1 MTVKTNCHPGNCVI
15 LSEVEGSLLTGSC
28 LQFPSEIIEIKEISG
43 YSIDIACDGRLL
55 PTDKGKPEGLH
66 YVFIY
71 PRIPVLPAFYYNYE
85 SLLNIMKIKIFGQ
98 KFTNPTV
105 MIITLVSILF
115 FFFMAGCSPDKPN
128 KPGETAATT
137 PSPVPDPS
145 FKPFSVIYTSNLQGN
160 ALPLMMEQVS
170 THQPVN
176 HFSQTLEIINRLKK
190 GDESLPVLLVDSG
203 NSLTGADDFTQMFN
217 GKPMMD
223 LMKMAGYSA
232 VLLGDDIGIDFK
244 KIKPEPP
251 FMVMKDDQQ
260 EVSFVLKE
268 IGGHKVGIYGVM
280 QIPIHYEEGVEHRFK
295 PSKSRTIKD
304 IQPLNPDLSP
314 SPTGQPIES
323 EKSTYRNPVHEMAK
337 KINQHIKNNGADY
350 NILLCR
356 YKDIDML
363 SQYLQGIDLIFPGN
377 YHDKLKEKDIT
388 LINNIPV
395 APFVDSRFNLGKID
409 IKGKNYF
416 ETRVVSTGGADQA
429 PSPKVMK
436 ILQPYLAKFREKYP
450 ENYKTVLSTFVA
462 YGIDDMIHNLK
473 SPDESPSANFVTDV
487 MRRAT
492 GADIAIINNLAVRK
506 DLRGIISISKL
517 RDILFFDNELVT
529 MDLTGEEIE
538 KILSSNAKKGGT
550 IYRFSGVILGINPEE
565 EKLMILCQGKL
576 IDKKKNYRVVTLDYL
591 VNSEK
596 VKYDVFKNGKN
607 KKFTGLN
614 LNTLVLDTLSMSP
627 YLSCSKNLSRT
638 ITDDRLNESELSNRA
653 DKVLEDSFHASL
665 KPLLAS
671 ERNPASTGIDFYYYR
686 EFLKASKYLLKS
698 NKPEDKIF
706 LPLCLFRAGKIK
718 ESRALFKK
726 LAKKYPDSFPL
737 RKIAASFPD
746 ETAISGDVPAGSVLW
761 ATFKADFRRTG
772 RSDYSGGKKGELLWK
787 FKTHHTIQSSPA
799 IGHGG
804 VIYCAAGDGF
814 LYAIKPEGA
823 EKWKVKL
830 GKVLLAS
837 PTLSKSG
844 VIYVGNDTGTMF
856 AVSHTGKILWE
867 YKAGGWIKS
876 TAAIADDG
884 TIYFGS
890 DDYNLYALT
899 PKGKLKWRTALG
911 NEVFSS
917 PALDSDGN
925 IYVGSSDRNFYCISP
940 SGKVKW
946 KFATKGKIYSSP
958 AIADDGTVYFGSDD
972 SFVYALTPEG
982 SLKWKFK
989 TEGFVPS
996 SPAIGKDGSVF
1007 IGSEDNYLHA
1017 IAPDGRERWKF
1028 KTDYEIFGSPA
1039 IDREGNIYFGSD
1051 DTHFYALTP
1060 GGKLMWKYS
1069 TGKYIESSPC
1079 IAPDGTIYFGSED
1092 GFVYAVK

>member
-1 MTVKTNCHPGNCVI
+1 MRTKFYQIKSLNFSMIIFTLLTI
-15 LSEVEGSLLTGSC
+15 FFLFYVEG
-28 LQFPSEIIEIKEISG
+28 
-43 YSIDIACDGRLL
+43 
-55 PTDKGKPEGLH
+55 
-66 YVFIY
+66 
-71 PRIPVLPAFYYNYE
+71 
-85 SLLNIMKIKIFGQ
+85 
-98 KFTNPTV
+98 
-105 MIITLVSILF
+105 
-115 FFFMAGCSPDKPN
+115 CSHNKSTEQV
-128 KPGETAATT
+128 KPGETTT
-137 PSPVPDPS
+137 TSPSVNPDPN
-145 FKPFSVIYTSNLQGN
+145 FKSFSVIYTSNLQGN

-244 KIKPEPP
+244 KIKPEAP
-251 FMVMKDDQQ
+251 FMIMKDDQQ
-260 EVSFVLKE
+260 DVSFVLKE
-268 IGGHKVGIYGVM
+268 IGGHKVGIYG
-280 QIPIHYEEGVEHRFK
+280 IIKSGDYGGGVEYAFK
-295 PSKSRTIKD
+295 PVGKKVTSDYSTMSPSPVA
-304 IQPLNPDLSP
+304 QASLPVSPTLSP
-314 SPTGQPIES
+314 SDSPKPL
-323 EKSTYRNPVHEMAK
+323 STLEMFQ
-337 KINQHIKNNGADY
+337 KINKHIKSNGADY

-356 YKDIDML
+356 VVDIDLL
-363 SQYLQGIDLIFPGN
+363 SENLQGIDLIIPGK
-377 YHDKLKEKDIT
+377 YHNKLKEKDIT

-429 PSPKVMK
+429 PSPEVMK

-462 YGIDDMIHNLK
+462 YGTDNMTHNLK
-473 SPDESPSANFVTDV
+473 SPDDSPTANFITDV
-487 MRRAT
+487 MREAT

-529 MDLTGEEIE
+529 MDLTGEEID

-565 EKLMILCQGKL
+565 EKVMVQRHFKL
-576 IDKKKNYRVVTLDYL
+576 LDKQATYRVVTLDYL
-591 VNSEK
+591 VNSDK
-596 VKYDVFKNGKN
+596 TKYDFFKNGKN
-607 KKFTGLN
+607 RKFTGLN
-614 LNTLVLDTLSMSP
+614 LNNAVLDELTINPLIKDDGFTR
-627 YLSCSKNLSRT
+627 SKS
-638 ITDDRLNESELSNRA
+638 DD
-653 DKVLEDSFHASL
+653 
-665 KPLLAS
+665 
-671 ERNPASTGIDFYYYR
+671 DFYEYLKHNPGKDHSIDPILGIYVDNSISPSGLLDYQSR
-686 EFLKASKYLLKS
+686 NYLKAAKDFGSS
-698 NKPEDKIF
+698 NIAVDTIL

-746 ETAISGDVPAGSVLW
+746 ESVVDGEIPRGSVLW
-761 ATFKADFRRTG
+761 ATFKGDFRRTG
-772 RSDYSGGKKGELLWK
+772 RSEYSGGRKGTLLWK
-787 FKTHHTIQSSPA
+787 FRTFHTIQSSPV

-823 EKWKVKL
+823 EKWKLKL
-830 GKVLLAS
+830 GKVLLGS

-876 TAAIADDG
+876 TAAIGDDG

-890 DDYNLYALT
+890 DDRHLYALT
-899 PKGKLKWRTALG
+899 PRGKLKWKVNLG
-911 NEVFSS
+911 KEVFSS

-925 IYVGSSDRNFYCISP
+925 IYVGSCDRNFYCVSP
-940 SGKVKW
+940 AGKILW
-946 KFATKGKIYSSP
+946 KFATKGNIYSTP
-958 AIADDGTVYFGSDD
+958 AIADDGTIVFGSDD

-982 SLKWKFK
+982 RLKWKFQ
-989 TEGFVPS
+989 TEGFNPS
-996 SPAIGKDGSVF
+996 SPAIAKDGTVF

-1017 IAPDGRERWKF
+1017 IAPDGKERWKF
-1028 KTDYEIFGSPA
+1028 KTDYEIFGSPV

-1079 IAPDGTIYFGSED
+1079 IAPDGTVYFGSED

>member
-1 MTVKTNCHPGNCVI
+1 M
-15 LSEVEGSLLTGSC
+15 
-28 LQFPSEIIEIKEISG
+28 
-43 YSIDIACDGRLL
+43 L
-55 PTDKGKPEGLH
+55 PN
-66 YVFIY
+66 IY
-71 PRIPVLPAFYYNYE
+71 YE
-85 SLLNIMKIKIFGQ
+85 SLLNIMKIKFSRH
-98 KFTNPTV
+98 KFPNPNLV
-105 MIITLVSILF
+105 VIVLVSIF
-115 FFFMAGCSPDKPN
+115 FFFTLAGCSPNKPVKPV
-128 KPGETAATT
+128 KPGETAA
-137 PSPVPDPS
+137 PSASAVPDPN
-145 FKPFSVIYTSNLQGN
+145 FKPFSIIYTSNLQGN

-176 HFSQTLEIINRLKK
+176 HFSQTLEIIDRLKK

-232 VLLGDDIGIDFK
+232 VLLRDDVGIDFT
-244 KIKPEPP
+244 KIKPEVP
-251 FMVMKDDQQ
+251 FMIMKNDQQ
-260 EVSFVLKE
+260 DVSFVLKE
-268 IGGHKVGIYGVM
+268 IGGHKVGIYGF
-280 QIPIHYEEGVEHRFK
+280 IKSGNYEGGVEYSFK
-295 PSKSRTIKD
+295 PATPIAEVQDLWQSRS
-304 IQPLNPDLSP
+304 QSP
-314 SPTGQPIES
+314 SPVAQASLPVSQPSPSPLES
-323 EKSTYRNPVHEMAK
+323 PTPLATREMAE
-337 KINQHIKNNGADY
+337 KINQHIKTSGADY

-356 YKDIDML
+356 VSNIDL
-363 SQYLQGIDLIFPGN
+363 LAKNLQGIDLIIPGR
-377 YHDKLKEKDIT
+377 YHDKLKEKDVT

-409 IKGKNYF
+409 IRGKNYF

-429 PSPKVMK
+429 PSPEVMK
-436 ILQPYLAKFREKYP
+436 ILQPYLVKFREKYP

-462 YGIDDMIHNLK
+462 YGSYKMTHNLK
-473 SPDESPSANFVTDV
+473 SPDDSPTANFITDV
-487 MRRAT
+487 MREAT
-492 GADIAIINNLAVRK
+492 GADIAIINNPAVRK
-506 DLRGIISISKL
+506 DLRGVISISKL
-517 RDILFFDNELVT
+517 KDVLYFDNELVT

-565 EKLMILCQGKL
+565 EKVMVQRDFKL
-576 IDKKKNYRVVTLDYL
+576 LDKQATYRVVTLDYL
-591 VNSEK
+591 VNSDK
-596 VKYDVFKNGKN
+596 TKYDFFKNGK
-607 KKFTGLN
+607 KRKFTGLN
-614 LNTLVLDTLSMSP
+614 LNNAVIDELIGNPLITGDDFTRTKSDDDFNEIIKKKPDMAHFIDPHYSVMKGDLQSIQVFDDYQSRD
-627 YLSCSKNLSRT
+627 YLEAAKNF
-638 ITDDRLNESELSNRA
+638 TDSNNI
-653 DKVLEDSFHASL
+653 E
-665 KPLLAS
+665 
-671 ERNPASTGIDFYYYR
+671 ERIIA
-686 EFLKASKYLLKS
+686 
-698 NKPEDKIF
+698 
-706 LPLCLFRAGKIK
+706 PLCLFRAGKIK
-718 ESRALFKK
+718 ESKALFKK

-746 ETAISGDVPAGSVLW
+746 ETAVSGDAPVGSVRW

-772 RSDYSGGKKGELLWK
+772 RSDYSGGRKGELLWK
-787 FKTHHTIQSSPA
+787 FRTYHTIQSSPT

-876 TAAIADDG
+876 TVAIADDG
-884 TIYFGS
+884 TLYFGS

-925 IYVGSSDRNFYCISP
+925 IYAGSADRNFYCISP

-1060 GGKLMWKYS
+1060 GGKLMWKFS

-1079 IAPDGTIYFGSED
+1079 IAPDGTVYFGSED

>member
-1 MTVKTNCHPGNCVI
+1 MLCEDPLYIVI
-15 LSEVEGSLLTGSC
+15 LNCKTTC
-28 LQFPSEIIEIKEISG
+28 
-43 YSIDIACDGRLL
+43 
-55 PTDKGKPEGLH
+55 EGLRYFFTH
-66 YVFIY
+66 
-71 PRIPVLPAFYYNYE
+71 PRIPVLFTFYYNYKG
-85 SLLNIMKIKIFGQ
+85 LLNIMKIQFLRL
-98 KFTNPTV
+98 KFPNPIL
-105 MIITLVSILF
+105 MGITLITILF
-115 FFFMAGCSPDKPN
+115 FFVLAGCSPNKPVKPV
-128 KPGETAATT
+128 KPGETAV
-137 PSPVPDPS
+137 PSASAVPDPN
-145 FKPFSVIYTSNLQGN
+145 FKPFSIIYTSNLQGN

-176 HFSQTLEIINRLKK
+176 HFSQTLEIIDRLKK

-232 VLLGDDIGIDFK
+232 VLLGDDLGIDFS
-244 KIKPEPP
+244 KIKAEAP
-251 FMVMKDDQQ
+251 FLIMKDGQQ
-260 EVSFVLKE
+260 DVTFVLKE
-268 IGGHKVGIYGVM
+268 IGGHKVGIYGAMNV
-280 QIPIHYEEGVEHRFK
+280 PTHYESGVEYEFK
-295 PSKSRTIKD
+295 PVGGKEVHSEKTTQSSSPVAQASLPAS
-304 IQPLNPDLSP
+304 QPSP
-314 SPTGQPIES
+314 SEPPTPP
-323 EKSTYRNPVHEMAK
+323 STPEMAE
-337 KINQHIKNNGADY
+337 KINQHIKTNGADY

-356 YKDIDML
+356 VNDIDLL
-363 SQYLQGIDLIFPGN
+363 SENLQGIDLIIPGK
-377 YHDKLKEKDIT
+377 YHDKLKEKDVT

-429 PSPKVMK
+429 PLPKVMQ
-436 ILQPYLAKFREKYP
+436 ILQPYLMKFNEKYP

-462 YGIDDMIHNLK
+462 YGTDDMVHNLK
-473 SPDESPSANFVTDV
+473 SPDESPAANFVTDV

-492 GADIAIINNLAVRK
+492 GADIAIINNPAVRK
-506 DLRGIISISKL
+506 DLRGVISISKL
-517 RDILFFDNELVT
+517 RDVLYFDNELVT
-529 MDLTGEEIE
+529 MDLTGEEIG
-538 KILSSNAKKGGT
+538 KILSSNVKKGGT

-565 EKLMILCQGKL
+565 EKVMVQCQGKL

-591 VNSEK
+591 ANADK
-596 VKYDVFKNGKN
+596 TKYEVFRNGKN
-607 KKFTGLN
+607 RRFTGMN
-614 LNTLVLDTLSMSP
+614 LNTLVLDALSISP
-627 YLSCSKNLSRT
+627 YLSWSKNFSRT
-638 ITDDRLNESELSNRA
+638 ITDDRLNESELSDRE
-653 DKVLEDSFHASL
+653 KKILEDSFHASL

-671 ERNPASTGIDFYYYR
+671 ERNPASTGIDFYYFR
-686 EFLKASKYLLKS
+686 EFLTASKYLMKS

-718 ESRALFKK
+718 ESKALFKK

-746 ETAISGDVPAGSVLW
+746 ETAVSGDVPAGSVRW

-772 RSDYSGGKKGELLWK
+772 RSDYSGGRKGELLWK
-787 FKTHHTIQSSPA
+787 FRTYHTIQSSPA

-856 AVSHTGKILWE
+856 AISHTGKILWE

-876 TAAIADDG
+876 TAAIGDDG
-884 TIYFGS
+884 TVYFGS

-925 IYVGSSDRNFYCISP
+925 IYVGSADRNFYCISP

-1028 KTDYEIFGSPA
+1028 RTDYEIFGSPA

-1060 GGKLMWKYS
+1060 GGKLMWKFS

-1092 GFVYAVK
+1092 GFVYGVK